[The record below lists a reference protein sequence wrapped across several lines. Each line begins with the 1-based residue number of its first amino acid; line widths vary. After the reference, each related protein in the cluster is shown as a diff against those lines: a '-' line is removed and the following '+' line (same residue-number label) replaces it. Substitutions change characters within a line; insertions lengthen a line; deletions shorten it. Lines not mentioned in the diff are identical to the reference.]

1 MAILIRRR
9 EVFTLCGVAVAWP
22 LAAPAQQ
29 PNRVRRIGVLM
40 STAADDAQGQAW
52 SAAFTQGLQQL
63 GWEVG
68 GNVRI
73 DYRWGAGDTDRFR
86 RYAAELVALGPDVIL
101 GTAASIVADLQQASR
116 TVPIVFVSTID
127 PVGAGLVASLAR
139 PGGNATGFTAF
150 EFSLSAKLLELLKE
164 IAPGVTRV
172 AVIRDAAVAAGLG
185 GFAAIQTA
193 APSFGVELS
202 PVGVRDAAEIEG
214 GIMEFARGSNGG
226 LIVVGPPSSIF
237 AHRELIVTLAAKRRL
252 PAVYAGVTFASAGAL
267 VSYGTDPTDQ
277 YRRAASYVD
286 RILKGE
292 KPADLPVQAPTK
304 YEIVINLKTAK
315 ALGIEIPPTVLAR
328 VDEVIE

>member
-1 MAILIRRR
+1 MRRR
-9 EVFTLCGVAVAWP
+9 EFISFLGGAAATWP
-22 LAAPAQQ
+22 LAARAQQ
-29 PNRVRRIGVLM
+29 AGRVRRIGVLM
-40 STAADDAQGQAW
+40 YTAADDALGQAW
-52 SAAFTQGLQQL
+52 SAAFVQGLQQL

-68 GNVRI
+68 GNIQI
-73 DYRWGAGDTDRFR
+73 DYRWGAGDTERFR
-86 RYAAELVALGPDVIL
+86 KYAAELVALGPDVIL
-101 GTAASIVADLQQASR
+101 GTAASIVADLQQLSR
-116 TVPIVFVSTID
+116 TIPIVFVSTID

-164 IAPGVTRV
+164 IAPAVTRV

-202 PVGVRDAAEIEG
+202 PVGVHDAAEIER
-214 GIMEFARGSNGG
+214 GIVQFASASNGG

-252 PAVYAGVTFASAGAL
+252 PAVYAGVVFASAGAL
-267 VSYGTDPTDQ
+267 ASYGTNLIDQ

-292 KPADLPVQAPTK
+292 KPAELPVQAATK

-315 ALGIEIPPTVLAR
+315 ALGIEIPAMLLAR
-328 VDEVIE
+328 AAEVIE

>member
-1 MAILIRRR
+1 MRRR
-9 EVFTLCGVAVAWP
+9 EFITLLGAAAWP
-22 LAAPAQQ
+22 LAARAQ
-29 PNRVRRIGVLM
+29 PPDRVRRIGVLM
-40 STAADDAQGQAW
+40 STAADDAQGQAY
-52 SAAFTQGLQQL
+52 SAAFAQGLQQL
-63 GWEVG
+63 GWEVSR
-68 GNVRI
+68 NVRI

-116 TVPIVFVSTID
+116 TIPIVFVSTID

-139 PGGNATGFTAF
+139 PGGNATGFTTY

-172 AVIRDAAVAAGLG
+172 AVIRDAAVAAGLA

-202 PVGVRDAAEIEG
+202 PVGVRDAAEIEK
-214 GIMEFARGSNGG
+214 GIMEFAPASNGG
-226 LIVVGPPSSIF
+226 LIVVGPPSSLF

-252 PAVYAGVTFASAGAL
+252 PAIYAGVGFVSAGAL
-267 VSYGTDPTDQ
+267 VSYGTNPTDQ

-292 KPADLPVQAPTK
+292 KPANLPVQAPTK
-304 YEIVINLKTAK
+304 YKIIINLKTAK
-315 ALGIEIPPTVLAR
+315 ALGIEIPPTLLAR
-328 VDEVIE
+328 ADEVIE

>member
-1 MAILIRRR
+1 VKRRA
-9 EVFTLCGVAVAWP
+9 FITLLGGAAAAWP
-22 LAAPAQQ
+22 LAAHAQHQ
-29 PNRVRRIGVLM
+29 PGRVRRIGVLM

-52 SAAFTQGLQQL
+52 SVAFAQGLQQL
-63 GWEVG
+63 GREVG

-86 RYAAELVALGPDVIL
+86 KYAAELVALSPDVIL
-101 GTAASIVADLQQASR
+101 GTAASIVADLQQLSR
-116 TVPIVFVSTID
+116 TIPIVFVSTID

-202 PVGVRDAAEIEG
+202 PVGVRDAAEIER
-214 GIMEFARGSNGG
+214 GIVEFSAASNGG

-237 AHRELIVTLAAKRRL
+237 AYRELIVTLANKRRL
-252 PAVYAGVTFASAGAL
+252 PAVYAGVAFVSAGAL
-267 VSYGTDPTDQ
+267 ASYGTNPIDQ

-292 KPADLPVQAPTK
+292 KPADLPVQAPTNT
-304 YEIVINLKTAK
+304 ESLK
-315 ALGIEIPPTVLAR
+315 L
-328 VDEVIE
+328 